1 MDSETGE
8 AHSLTQIRTDDYWPG
23 HGFEPRNLGSRGCAL
38 NHCAEQH
45 HGLEGRNSNIPTVEE
60 STLHIKAQ
68 IASEAHGQ
76 VDAT

>member
-1 MDSETGE
+1 MRLERLTHLPRFAQMIIGQAMD
-8 AHSLTQIRTDDYWPG
+8 L
-23 HGFEPRNLGSRGCAL
+23 NLGILAPEVCAL
-38 NHCAEQH
+38 NHCVEQH